1 MLWRN
6 YSQTLFLKK
15 IKIEHIS
22 GSIALSLIQFVFIL
36 KLRSRILAFTSYKVF
51 LKNLKNYFLKTI
63 TRPNII
69 VWLSLLRE
77 ILCSMCIAIFFQP
90 GCDIINLKLALSF
103 LIKPFFYM
111 IKKARQKF
119 KCFENKT
126 K

>member
-15 IKIEHIS
+15 IKIVHIS

-51 LKNLKNYFLKTI
+51 LKNQKNYFLKTI

-69 VWLSLLRE
+69 VWLSLFRA
-77 ILCSMCIAIFFQP
+77 ILCSMCIAIFCQP
-90 GCDIINLKLALSF
+90 GCDIINFEISLIF
-103 LIKPFFYM
+103 LNQAFFLHD
-111 IKKARQKF
+111 QKG
-119 KCFENKT
+119 KT
-126 K
+126 KI